1 MLVLACGWVVVT
13 TGEKGEKGGRT
24 PRRNNSKMGFSLLFM
39 MNFARALV
47 CVSVVLFYI
56 SIGNRLTHIIVD
68 IDIQL
73 GE

>member
-1 MLVLACGWVVVT
+1 MLVLACGWVVVM
-13 TGEKGEKGGRT
+13 TGEKGEKGRRT
-24 PRRNNSKMGFSLLFM
+24 PRRNNSKIGFSLLFM

-56 SIGNRLTHIIVD
+56 SIENRLTRIIVH
-68 IDIQL
+68 IHIQL